1 VIVGA
6 GGAARWFE
14 AEKRGGSGRRLGEI
28 ELTSGPG
35 LSAGERERGKGEW
48 PAGWLGHGP
57 RRGRG
62 HRGFWAKRPKE
73 RKGEE
78 KSFFVFIFPNKIFK
92 LFSK

>member
-1 VIVGA
+1 M
-6 GGAARWFE
+6 
-14 AEKRGGSGRRLGEI
+14 
-28 ELTSGPG
+28 TSGPS

-78 KSFFVFIFPNKIFK
+78 KSFFVFIFPNKFFK
-92 LFSK
+92 LFSKCNLNSNSFAQSHTSQKKLCQHECNIKC